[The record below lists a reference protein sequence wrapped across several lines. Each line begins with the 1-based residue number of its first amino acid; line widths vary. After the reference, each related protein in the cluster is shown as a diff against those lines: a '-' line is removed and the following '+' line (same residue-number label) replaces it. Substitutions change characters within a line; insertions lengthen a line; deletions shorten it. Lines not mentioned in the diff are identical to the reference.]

1 MSLTLSPTESKQTII
16 DLTRKEPLIWNKSS
30 PTYKGKMPKEG
41 VLPVRRA
48 GLGAEPKGSVF
59 SKRPPCKSI
68 SFPSMKFLCC
78 REPNTGCAGALVG
91 RSRIGRVKQE
101 GRSILMRR
109 VGPSIDREE
118 LRVKGERPIRT
129 LLRTREQ
136 QEIVGNL
143 DLDVNPTLIC
153 DFST

>member
-1 MSLTLSPTESKQTII
+1 MRGCPG
-16 DLTRKEPLIWNKSS
+16 
-30 PTYKGKMPKEG
+30 GK
-41 VLPVRRA
+41 
-48 GLGAEPKGSVF
+48 
-59 SKRPPCKSI
+59 
-68 SFPSMKFLCC
+68 
-78 REPNTGCAGALVG
+78 
-91 RSRIGRVKQE
+91 SRIGRVKQE

>member
-1 MSLTLSPTESKQTII
+1 M
-16 DLTRKEPLIWNKSS
+16 
-30 PTYKGKMPKEG
+30 
-41 VLPVRRA
+41 
-48 GLGAEPKGSVF
+48 
-59 SKRPPCKSI
+59 
-68 SFPSMKFLCC
+68 
-78 REPNTGCAGALVG
+78 
-91 RSRIGRVKQE
+91 KQE